1 MNFIKWY
8 ELNHLWCCHFN
19 IKKLNRNTDGAKMS
33 PTTTISC
40 PQCNAMPFDNL
51 YCFAFLLLGRWSF
64 IASPILR
71 CGLFVNC
78 NAWLSTAHNV
88 FALLCYCSKMP
99 CNDKGYLLHVLSP
112 HPPTHPLLCHCNA
125 LTLVSLHSS
134 AMQFHCTTHRESSH
148 CSYLSSPN
156 CCYWYCFEWH
166 CSYSSIWSG
175 VLLCTMLHL
184 LAVENFSVQLLW
196 EGRPP
201 AFQKGGNCCGRPTSL
216 TSPFTLFHISAMSHH
231 QLDSDSP
238 KENDM
243 VDWCFLCFVLQCL
256 HT

>member
-99 CNDKGYLLHVLSP
+99 CNGKGYLLHVLSP
-112 HPPTHPLLCHCNA
+112 HPPTHPLQACYATATPLPSFRFTALQCN
-125 LTLVSLHSS
+125 
-134 AMQFHCTTHRESSH
+134 
-148 CSYLSSPN
+148 
-156 CCYWYCFEWH
+156 
-166 CSYSSIWSG
+166 SIVPPIENLRT
-175 VLLCTMLHL
+175 VLICHL
-184 LAVENFSVQLLW
+184 LTVAIGIALNGIAHTLPFGLE
-196 EGRPP
+196 
-201 AFQKGGNCCGRPTSL
+201 CCCALCYTS
-216 TSPFTLFHISAMSHH
+216 
-231 QLDSDSP
+231 
-238 KENDM
+238 
-243 VDWCFLCFVLQCL
+243 
-256 HT
+256 

>member
-1 MNFIKWY
+1 
-8 ELNHLWCCHFN
+8 
-19 IKKLNRNTDGAKMS
+19 
-33 PTTTISC
+33 
-40 PQCNAMPFDNL
+40 
-51 YCFAFLLLGRWSF
+51 
-64 IASPILR
+64 
-71 CGLFVNC
+71 
-78 NAWLSTAHNV
+78 
-88 FALLCYCSKMP
+88 
-99 CNDKGYLLHVLSP
+99 
-112 HPPTHPLLCHCNA
+112 
-125 LTLVSLHSS
+125 
-134 AMQFHCTTHRESSH
+134 MQFHCTTHRESSH

-243 VDWCFLCFVLQCL
+243 VDWCFLCLSSSVYIHRRNLERVGFDCL
-256 HT
+256 VVF

>member
-1 MNFIKWY
+1 MVY
-8 ELNHLWCCHFN
+8 L
-19 IKKLNRNTDGAKMS
+19 S
-33 PTTTISC
+33 
-40 PQCNAMPFDNL
+40 
-51 YCFAFLLLGRWSF
+51 
-64 IASPILR
+64 IATL
-71 CGLFVNC
+71 
-78 NAWLSTAHNV
+78 
-88 FALLCYCSKMP
+88 
-99 CNDKGYLLHVLSP
+99 DYLLHTMFLHCSAIVAKCPAMAKAIYCMCS
-112 HPPTHPLLCHCNA
+112 PPTHPPTPCYATATPLPSFRFTALQCNS
-125 LTLVSLHSS
+125 TVPPT
-134 AMQFHCTTHRESSH
+134 TTHRESLY

-156 CCYWYCFEWH
+156 CCYWYCFEWY
-166 CSYSSIWSG
+166 CSYSSVWSG